1 MNYYAVKAVD
11 ILTQKESVARGVC
24 GYAIMHTT
32 PQLEVVVDK
41 FFHDTWVENPNF
53 QDAGQG
59 ISPLKNLNPTEMGLW
74 YGRCLEEAIGK
85 NVDSPN
91 ITLSFKKPCDLIT
104 HKDAIYRLKDLDK
117 EDEQIFMGA
126 LITYFKDN
134 DGKTIDV

>member
-11 ILTQKESVARGVC
+11 IVTQKESVARGVC

-41 FFHDTWVENPNF
+41 FFPDNWVENPYF
-53 QDAGQG
+53 KERGQG
-59 ISPLKNLNPTEMGLW
+59 VSPLKNLTPGEMGAW
-74 YGRCLEEAIGK
+74 YGHCLEDAAGR
-85 NVDSPN
+85 NVDSPS
-91 ITLSFKKPCDLIT
+91 IALSFKKPCDLIT

-117 EDEQIFMGA
+117 EDEQALMGA
-126 LITYFKDN
+126 LVLYFKNN